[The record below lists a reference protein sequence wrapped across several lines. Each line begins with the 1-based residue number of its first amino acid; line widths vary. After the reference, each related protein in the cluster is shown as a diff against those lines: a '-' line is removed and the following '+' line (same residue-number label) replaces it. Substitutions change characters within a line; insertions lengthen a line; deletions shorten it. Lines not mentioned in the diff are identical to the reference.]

1 MTMNNVTFTL
11 EIVESSESRETIII
25 SLTDKEKTLQ
35 ITETYKKPSC
45 RWTEMR
51 AGYIC
56 PNTYVPQYGIID
68 EFLTSIS
75 WVSGAAWIAKVLSL
89 WDAKGFD
96 TELPVKALIEVYNSD
111 INIKLNPV
119 HTLNFE
125 DCFIEVDSANVDPI
139 GDWDATEGELLIPIK
154 DFEDN
159 ESLPFGN
166 WIASHSYIAYP
177 DDSAIALHYGKPI
190 NIFKNGLWV
199 ECTCGELK
207 NKIEDN
213 SLTMGEKLTLN
224 ADIAK
229 KFYNDIIKN
238 ENCN

>member
-1 MTMNNVTFTL
+1 MIMNDVKFSL
-11 EIVESSESRETIII
+11 EITESSDFEDTI
-25 SLTDKEKTLQ
+25 LVRLFDAEKSLQ
-35 ITETYKKPSC
+35 ITEVYKKPSSL
-45 RWTEMR
+45 WYEMR
-51 AGYIC
+51 NEYI
-56 PNTYVPQYGIID
+56 PNDRYIPQYGIID
-68 EFLTSIS
+68 DFLSSLNWVPGSI
-75 WVSGAAWIAKVLSL
+75 WISKVIEL
-89 WDAKGFD
+89 WNQK
-96 TELPVKALIEVYNSD
+96 ESNKESKVKAIVEFYNSD
-111 INIKLNPV
+111 INIRLNPV

-125 DCFIEVDSANVDPI
+125 DCFIEVDSTNVDPI

-159 ESLPFGN
+159 ESLTFGD
-166 WIASHSYIAYP
+166 WIASHSYRAYP

-213 SLTMGEKLTLN
+213 SLSMGEKLTLN
-224 ADIAK
+224 TDIAK

>member
-1 MTMNNVTFTL
+1 MIMNNIKFTL
-11 EIVESSESRETIII
+11 EIIETSESRETVTLR
-25 SLTDKEKTLQ
+25 LTDAEKILQ
-35 ITETYKKPSC
+35 ITEIYKKPS
-45 RWTEMR
+45 RLWTEMR
-51 AGYIC
+51 AEYIC
-56 PNTYVPQYGIID
+56 PDTYMPQYGIID

-75 WVSGAAWIAKVLSL
+75 WVPGAGWIDKVLGL
-89 WDAKGFD
+89 WDKEGFD
-96 TELPVKALIEVYNSD
+96 AKLPVKAIIEFYNSD
-111 INIKLNPV
+111 INIRLNPV
-119 HTLNFE
+119 LTYNYDECFE
-125 DCFIEVDSANVDPI
+125 DVDPI

-166 WIASHSYIAYP
+166 WISSHSYTGCP
-177 DDSAIALHYGKPI
+177 DDFAIALHYGKPI

-213 SLTMGEKLTLN
+213 LLSMGEKLTLN

>member
-1 MTMNNVTFTL
+1 MNDVKFSL
-11 EIVESSESRETIII
+11 EITESSDFEDTI
-25 SLTDKEKTLQ
+25 LVRLFDAEKSLQ
-35 ITETYKKPSC
+35 ITEVYKKPSSL
-45 RWTEMR
+45 WYEMR
-51 AGYIC
+51 NEYI
-56 PNTYVPQYGIID
+56 PNDRYIPQYGIID
-68 EFLTSIS
+68 DFLSSLNWVPGSI
-75 WVSGAAWIAKVLSL
+75 WISKVIEL
-89 WDAKGFD
+89 WNQK
-96 TELPVKALIEVYNSD
+96 ESNKESKVKAIVEFYNSD
-111 INIKLNPV
+111 INIRLNPV

-125 DCFIEVDSANVDPI
+125 DCFIEVDSTNVDPI

-159 ESLPFGN
+159 ESLTFGD
-166 WIASHSYIAYP
+166 WIASHSYRAYP

-213 SLTMGEKLTLN
+213 SLSMGEKLTLN
-224 ADIAK
+224 TDIAK